1 MSSVVG
7 PLRAISG
14 VFRENLANQEGV
26 FYFWEPP
33 STLDLTGVEPD
44 IVYCVEVSNITC
56 GADNL
61 IASDCELTNPIYPAS
76 VGDGLDPSYIYEIT
90 VTPRS
95 NVPGAANGSV
105 FTRQGNYIL
114 CRIYF
119 LDKAVHL
126 TLKKTYKSVYMC
138 TLYTL

>member
-1 MSSVVG
+1 MQNLKSLCKTINTFHNLNFINLE

-26 FYFWEPP
+26 SYFWEPP

-61 IASDCELTNPIYPAS
+61 IASDCDLTNPVYPAN
-76 VGDGLDPSYIYEIT
+76 VGDGLDPSYIYKIT
-90 VTPRS
+90 VTPSS

-105 FTRQGNYIL
+105 FTRQGTYYI
-114 CRIYF
+114 
-119 LDKAVHL
+119 V
-126 TLKKTYKSVYMC
+126 
-138 TLYTL
+138 

>member
-1 MSSVVG
+1 M
-7 PLRAISG
+7 
-14 VFRENLANQEGV
+14 FRENLANQEGV

-105 FTRQGNYIL
+105 ITRQGEQSSACQCCL
-114 CRIYF
+114 
-119 LDKAVHL
+119 A
-126 TLKKTYKSVYMC
+126 
-138 TLYTL
+138 